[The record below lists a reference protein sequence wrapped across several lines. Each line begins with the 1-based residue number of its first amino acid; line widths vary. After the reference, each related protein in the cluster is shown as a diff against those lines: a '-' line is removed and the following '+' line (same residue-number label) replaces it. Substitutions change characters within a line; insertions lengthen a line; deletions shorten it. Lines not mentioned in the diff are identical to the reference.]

1 MLGTSQVLGVRSVG
15 GRSSTSGEQFGR
27 NTITNLRR
35 ELAMQVRDPVCGM
48 MIEQED
54 AKAESTYQGSF
65 YYFCSEECKETFDK
79 NPEQYVTNPEE
90 AAAT

>member
-1 MLGTSQVLGVRSVG
+1 
-15 GRSSTSGEQFGR
+15 
-27 NTITNLRR
+27 
-35 ELAMQVRDPVCGM
+35 MQVKDPVCGM

-79 NPEQYVTNPEE
+79 NPEQYITKPEE